1 LIGDDL
7 QKEIQAQQLMPIH
20 QLGRYEII
28 GELGR
33 GAMGIVY
40 KAQDPLIERVVA
52 VKCVGI
58 GMSQEET
65 EAFDQRFYRE
75 AKSAGRL
82 NHPNI
87 VTIHD
92 VGKSGDHAYIAM
104 EFLEGQSLREIL
116 DSGVVLPLD
125 LISDVIAQVADGLAF
140 AHQNAIVHRDI
151 KPANIMVL
159 YNGAVKITDFGIA
172 LLPTGSRT
180 MAGTIFGSP
189 KYISPEQVVGNQVD
203 GRSDIFSLGSVL
215 YETLTG
221 APPFTGDELNAI
233 LYKVINEMPLP
244 PSSRNRRIP
253 SAFDYIVM
261 KAMAK
266 LPGERYQTVQE
277 MAADIRNYLQL
288 TPPAATTALATQTLE
303 RRSVRR
309 PQAEVVV
316 QPVVTVVATP
326 RSAVPSKPHR
336 TLDGRT
342 SRNSQGD
349 ATVRINAAANDAMPL
364 DSQAKTP
371 SNTGLGRRSKLII
384 VVSMILLTIFAAWV
398 SFQWRGTKDKQ
409 APSRAGDPTSI
420 SPELSG
426 NKKEGTATS
435 GKGGESQSAPSSV
448 TAIEA
453 KPENALVANPAPIQA
468 TPQSQEGVTRELSN
482 ETAVTPS
489 APVDPKE
496 KASKKKNPGTATTGL
511 QVGTSK
517 IKPSKSALSG
527 DKMQTAVKATAT
539 VVFAVSPWGEIYING
554 QREGISPPLKELNLP
569 PGKHIIEIRNS
580 AFPPH
585 RETIDLT
592 PESSVKV
599 KHKFQ

>member
-1 LIGDDL
+1 
-7 QKEIQAQQLMPIH
+7 MPIH

-189 KYISPEQVVGNQVD
+189 KYVSPEQVVGNQVD
-203 GRSDIFSLGSVL
+203 GRSDIFSLGAVL
-215 YETLTG
+215 YESLTG

-253 SAFDYIVM
+253 PAFDYIVM

-266 LPGERYQTVQE
+266 LPSERYQTIQE
-277 MAADIRNYLQL
+277 MAVDIRNYLQL

-303 RRSVRR
+303 RRSARR
-309 PQAEVVV
+309 PKAEVMV

-326 RSAVPSKPHR
+326 RSTVLSKSPH
-336 TLDGRT
+336 TLNAQT
-342 SRNSQGD
+342 SRNSQGE
-349 ATVRINAAANDAMPL
+349 ATVRIDAAANDAMSL
-364 DSQAKTP
+364 ESQATTP
-371 SNTGLGRRSKLII
+371 SGNSLGRRSKLII
-384 VVSMILLTIFAAWV
+384 AVSMVFLVLFAAWV
-398 SFQWRGTKDKQ
+398 YFQSRGTTDKQ
-409 APSRAGDPTSI
+409 EPSQSGDSNI
-420 SPELSG
+420 VSPE
-426 NKKEGTATS
+426 
-435 GKGGESQSAPSSV
+435 
-448 TAIEA
+448 
-453 KPENALVANPAPIQA
+453 
-468 TPQSQEGVTRELSN
+468 
-482 ETAVTPS
+482 
-489 APVDPKE
+489 
-496 KASKKKNPGTATTGL
+496 
-511 QVGTSK
+511 
-517 IKPSKSALSG
+517 
-527 DKMQTAVKATAT
+527 
-539 VVFAVSPWGEIYING
+539 
-554 QREGISPPLKELNLP
+554 
-569 PGKHIIEIRNS
+569 
-580 AFPPH
+580 
-585 RETIDLT
+585 
-592 PESSVKV
+592 
-599 KHKFQ
+599 